1 MLIVFLMLF
10 LSTSIGIKAQHFLV
24 VSVCA
29 RVIMAKRG
37 RRTRYAPVRGDDEV
51 FLGKRLLRILDK
63 RRVKKN
69 YKTNSL
75 TSNDKLVEA
84 S

>member
-1 MLIVFLMLF
+1 MLF

-51 FLGKRLLRILDK
+51 FLGKETF
-63 RRVKKN
+63 KN
-69 YKTNSL
+69 SRQKACKE
-75 TSNDKLVEA
+75 KLQN
-84 S
+84 

>member
-1 MLIVFLMLF
+1 MLFMLIVFLMLF

-51 FLGKRLLRILDK
+51 FLGKETF
-63 RRVKKN
+63 KN
-69 YKTNSL
+69 SRQKVCKE
-75 TSNDKLVEA
+75 KLQN
-84 S
+84 